1 MAASAVPNPQPQ
13 RSRGMQ
19 CSDCKEVSR
28 TTYFALNERP
38 VCAKCRQGY
47 AERIDR
53 ATAPGAMTSV
63 VMQGVLAALGGA
75 VVTAIGISIFGAT
88 RILISVGV
96 GFLVGSAIKKANGGW
111 PGRKYQYL
119 AIALTYASLGFGS
132 VLPSLMSL
140 RAARRE
146 IRVATAD
153 SLAAAR
159 ARAAADSA
167 KEADEEN
174 ATAGDGTEDLAAIA
188 DSMEAERGRRHD
200 HKSQEMRNAAKLAST
215 SPFAIITTLL
225 VMIITLP
232 VLANLQYGIYAGALG
247 LFAFGFAM
255 KKAWDLTEGG
265 IELELRGPFKVGEG
279 PIRPSF

>member
-13 RSRGMQ
+13 RNRGIQ
-19 CSDCKEVSR
+19 CSDCKNVSR
-28 TTYFALNERP
+28 TTYYALNERP
-38 VCAKCRQGY
+38 VCAKCREGY
-47 AERIDR
+47 VERIDR
-53 ATAPGAMTSV
+53 ATAPGAMTRV
-63 VMQGVLAALGGA
+63 VMQGVLAALAGA
-75 VVTAIGISIFGAT
+75 VLTAIGISLFGAT
-88 RILISVGV
+88 RILISVGI
-96 GFLVGSAIKKANGGW
+96 GYLVGSAIKKANGGW

-140 RAARRE
+140 RAARHEVRQ
-146 IRVATAD
+146 ATAD

-159 ARAAADSA
+159 ARATADSA
-167 KEADEEN
+167 KEADEESV
-174 ATAGDGTEDLAAIA
+174 TEGDGTADLAALA
-188 DSMEAERGRRHD
+188 DSMEAERGRRHVRQSD
-200 HKSQEMRNAAKLAST
+200 EMRNATKLASA
-215 SPFAIITTLL
+215 SPFAIVQTLL

-232 VLANLQYGIYAGALG
+232 ILANLQYGIYAAALG

-265 IELELRGPFKVGEG
+265 IELELRGPFNVGEG